1 MEIMNKEPIYLKLI
15 TELKFKSKSKF
26 YIDDVPNAFSLQYKK
41 YKNPSSS

>member
-15 TELKFKSKSKF
+15 TELKFKSKF